1 MSTNITL
8 THHFNQKIPTKMM
21 IPFLTKS
28 VQSVATLPAPPAVLT
43 GVTNH
48 ATSFAF
54 QLRGGAAAAFDVGM
68 AKTRLEGLAYGTVT
82 ALV

>member
-1 MSTNITL
+1 
-8 THHFNQKIPTKMM
+8 MM

-28 VQSVATLPAPPAVLT
+28 VQSVATLPPPAVFT

-68 AKTRLEGLAYGTVT
+68 AETRLEGLAYAAVT

>member
-1 MSTNITL
+1 
-8 THHFNQKIPTKMM
+8 MM

-28 VQSVATLPAPPAVLT
+28 VQSVATLPAPAVLT

-48 ATSFAF
+48 AASFAF